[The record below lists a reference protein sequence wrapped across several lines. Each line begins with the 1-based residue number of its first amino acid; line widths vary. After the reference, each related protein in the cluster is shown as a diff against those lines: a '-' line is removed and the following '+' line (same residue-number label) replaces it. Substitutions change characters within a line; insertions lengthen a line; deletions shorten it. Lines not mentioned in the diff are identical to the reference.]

1 MKKHIRRICFL
12 LIFTCFGNLAHALT
26 LAVHD
31 TIAYKGAFV
40 DIPVYAEEDLSA
52 YEVSAFN
59 LQFEFDAQKMQVAE
73 VITDQTMSNALDI
86 PVVNTNQPGNVTI
99 ATAGTGY
106 LSGNGVLII
115 IRFKLL
121 ESGGTHLN
129 FTGKSQNYL
138 NEGNPAL
145 TFKNAW
151 ININNPPSIEIYS
164 EKSQMAVGDSLQ
176 LWVWGGNEPYQ
187 WSVSDL
193 SKATISPTGLLKALQ
208 EGRITIYT
216 EDVNG
221 IKDSLNNFIIRPFK
235 LSIPGNLTQWKND
248 TIDIPVYCTDLT
260 TSNICSGS
268 FRLNFNTT
276 LLQAET
282 FINEGTIL
290 GNTQVAMNKDN
301 DGISVAFASQGILQ
315 GAGILLYIRCIVAGE
330 NNYSSQIEFSGTI
343 FNENIYIVTENGY
356 FTTQQFSQLFV
367 YPFTKEILAG
377 DSIQMEVQG
386 EFSPPLLWMVSNPD
400 IAEIT
405 PNGILKAKQGG
416 RTKVFVTD
424 SKGAKGFSDYFYL
437 LDVNFCIPDTLI
449 CMNENQLRLPVNMNY
464 MALTGEIS
472 SMQFELLYDTARM
485 VYAGLSSENT
495 TASAWLHMSND
506 QSGRIIYAGSGSSA
520 IAQPGTLLYFN
531 FTLKDQ
537 FSIYDWA
544 GFTLNNIKINEGS
557 PVANTTAY
565 GSAKRDDKPGKPET
579 VWGDTLLSENTLN
592 TVLYVNEVANTK
604 EYVWILPPGLSGSST
619 TSSIAVTV
627 NPEFL
632 KGEVTVYATNNCG
645 SGDPF
650 KFYVTKESS
659 SGNISI
665 DNEGYLCYPNPAK
678 NIINVCIPSGEQGQA
693 NMMLYDMPGKLL
705 ISTLLR
711 KTENEISITDLPKGT
726 YLLRINSDKKIIFMR
741 IMKE

>member
-1 MKKHIRRICFL
+1 MKKHIRRICFM
-12 LIFTCFGNLAHALT
+12 LIFIYFGNLAHAIT
-26 LAVHD
+26 LALHD
-31 TIAYKGAFV
+31 TVAFKGAFV
-40 DIPVYAEEDLSA
+40 DIPVYAEEDLSG
-52 YEVSAFN
+52 YEVSAYS
-59 LQFEFDAQKMQVAE
+59 LQLEFDAQKMQVTE
-73 VITDQTMSNALDI
+73 VITDLTMSNVLGT
-86 PVVNTNQPGNVTI
+86 PMVNTNQPGIVTI
-99 ATAGTGY
+99 GTAGTSY
-106 LSGNGVLII
+106 LSGNGVLVI

-121 ESGGTHLN
+121 ESGGTYLN

-164 EKSQMAVGDSLQ
+164 ERSQIAVGDSLQ

-187 WSVSDL
+187 WSVSDQA
-193 SKATISPTGLLKALQ
+193 KAAITPTGLLKALQ

-221 IKDSLNNFIIRPFK
+221 IKDSLNNFIILPFK

-260 TSNICSGS
+260 TTNISSGS

-290 GNTQVAMNKDN
+290 GNSQVVMNKDN
-301 DGISVAFASQGILQ
+301 NGISVAFASPGTLQ

-330 NNYSSQIEFSGTI
+330 NSYSSQIEFSGTV
-343 FNENIYIVTENGY
+343 FNENIYSVTENGY

-367 YPFTKEILAG
+367 YPFTEEILAG

-386 EFSPPLLWMVSNPD
+386 EYSPPLVWTVSNPA

-405 PNGILKAKQGG
+405 TDGLLKARQGG

-437 LDVNFCIPDTLI
+437 LDAKVSLPDTLI
-449 CMNENQLRLPVNMNY
+449 CMNENQLRLPLNMHY
-464 MALTGEIS
+464 ITLQGEIS
-472 SMQFELLYDTARM
+472 SMQFELVYDTARM
-485 VYAGLSSENT
+485 IYTGLSSDEGIT
-495 TASAWLHMSND
+495 SGWLHMSND
-506 QSGRIIYAGSGSSA
+506 QSGRILYAGSGATSA
-520 IAQPGTLLYFN
+520 SKTGTLLHFN
-531 FTLKDQ
+531 FTLKEQ

-544 GFTLNNIKINEGS
+544 GFTLNNISINEGN

-565 GSAKRDDKPGKPET
+565 GSARRDDRPGKPET
-579 VWGDTLLSENTLN
+579 VWGDTLLSETTFS

-604 EYVWILPPGLSGSST
+604 EYFWTLPPGLSGSST
-619 TSSIAVTV
+619 TNSIAVNV
-627 NPEFL
+627 SPEFL
-632 KGEVTVYATNNCG
+632 KGEVSVYATNNCG

-650 KFYVTKESS
+650 KFNVTKESH

-665 DNEGYLCYPNPAK
+665 NNEGYHCYPNPAK
-678 NIINVCIPSGEQGQA
+678 NIINVCIPSEEQGKA
-693 NMMLYDMPGKLL
+693 NVMLYDLPGKLL
-705 ISTLLR
+705 INTLLH

-726 YLLRINSDKKIIFMR
+726 YLLRVDSDKKIIFMK